1 MNKTCLITGGAK
13 RIGKSICLAL
23 ANSGWDV
30 AIHYNES
37 EQEAEDLKAQISEI
51 GTKSTLIQ
59 AAFSSNNAE
68 KYDSIIQKV
77 ELELGKISLLVNS
90 ASSFEYDTAIS
101 ATRGNLLSSF
111 ECNFL
116 APFLLT
122 QALHKSCKDRE
133 KLSDCLTVNILD
145 QKIINPNP
153 DFFSYTLS
161 KFTLLEAT
169 KLMAL
174 EMAPELRV
182 VGLSPGVTMKSQHQ
196 SQENFDECF
205 KKTPLGRSSSPEDIA
220 GTILWLA
227 ENKSITGVNIV
238 VDGGQHLFP
247 SNRDVMFTVS

>member
-1 MNKTCLITGGAK
+1 M
-13 RIGKSICLAL
+13 
-23 ANSGWDV
+23 
-30 AIHYNES
+30 
-37 EQEAEDLKAQISEI
+37 
-51 GTKSTLIQ
+51 
-59 AAFSSNNAE
+59 
-68 KYDSIIQKV
+68 
-77 ELELGKISLLVNS
+77 LVNS

-101 ATRGNLLSSF
+101 ATRDNLLSNF

-122 QALHKSCKDRE
+122 QALHKNCKNRR
-133 KLSDCLTVNILD
+133 KLADCLTVNILD

-196 SQENFDECF
+196 SQKNFEECF
-205 KKTPLGRSSSPEDIA
+205 KKTPLRRSNSLKDIA

-227 ENKSITGVNIV
+227 ENKSVTGVNVV

-247 SNRDVMFTVS
+247 STRDVMFTVS